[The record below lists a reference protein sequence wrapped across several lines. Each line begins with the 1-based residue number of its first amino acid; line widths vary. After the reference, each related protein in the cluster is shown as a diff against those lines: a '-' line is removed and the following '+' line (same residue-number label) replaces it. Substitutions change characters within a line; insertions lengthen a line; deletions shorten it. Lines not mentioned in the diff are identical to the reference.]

1 MLSYYTS
8 SEYESSSSSVGASNS
23 GNGSS
28 GGAQNGSGAG
38 VIAEEQKLTRED
50 IRECKRQALRTVKVP
65 QSVIQLLTDLRS
77 HLQEKF
83 EPPVY
88 VSDRRLVK
96 SIQLLQVRMLRGDM
110 TFGRQAVDNREPTQS
125 NNTCSSAQEL
135 VCPCLAD
142 KEQSLAGIIRSSFT
156 VLSSSSSSCL
166 EFSAVRSVGC
176 GVFCPAG

>member
-8 SEYESSSSSVGASNS
+8 SEYERSSSSVGASNGASGTSGHAS

-28 GGAQNGSGAG
+28 SGAG
-38 VIAEEQKLTRED
+38 VISEDQKLTRED

-96 SIQLLQVRMLRGDM
+96 SIQLLQVC
-110 TFGRQAVDNREPTQS
+110 V
-125 NNTCSSAQEL
+125 
-135 VCPCLAD
+135 
-142 KEQSLAGIIRSSFT
+142 
-156 VLSSSSSSCL
+156 
-166 EFSAVRSVGC
+166 
-176 GVFCPAG
+176 